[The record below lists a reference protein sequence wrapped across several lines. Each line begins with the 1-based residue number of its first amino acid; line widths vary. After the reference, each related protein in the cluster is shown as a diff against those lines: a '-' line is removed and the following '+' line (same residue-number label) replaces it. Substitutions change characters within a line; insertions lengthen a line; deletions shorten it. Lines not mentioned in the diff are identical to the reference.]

1 MPGRPGTEE
10 NEEFVTVTENRAAAP
25 EPLSSAE
32 ARALARQHGLEEAG
46 VRPGMG
52 TYLKQLWARR
62 DFIRVFSTSKAY
74 AKHQG
79 SFLGQMW
86 ATLNPTLNAIIYTL
100 IFGFILDADRGLENV
115 VAFIVIGVFV
125 FRLMDNAISSG
136 ARAIDG
142 NMQLVRSLR
151 FPRAVLPLANVI
163 TSLTL
168 FIPTVGVMCLFT
180 LASGYIP
187 FKDLKVITLTWHWL
201 EIIPALALVTL
212 LNTGISLFMA
222 RYGYGKPDL
231 LQVLP
236 FITRLLMYGSGVLFP
251 ITRFVSGTDQTSVVI
266 RAILEYQPVAVFLRL
281 FRMIMMDDVT
291 IPYDPW
297 LWAWAGGWA
306 LFILVGGFI
315 YFWAAE
321 ERYGRD

>member
-1 MPGRPGTEE
+1 
-10 NEEFVTVTENRAAAP
+10 
-25 EPLSSAE
+25 
-32 ARALARQHGLEEAG
+32 
-46 VRPGMG
+46 MG
-52 TYLKQLWARR
+52 SYLKQLWARR

-86 ATLNPTLNAIIYTL
+86 ATLNPTLNAIIYTA
-100 IFGFILDADRGLENV
+100 IFGFLLRADRGVDNV
-115 VAFIVIGVFV
+115 VAFIVIGVFT

-151 FPRAVLPLANVI
+151 FPRAVLPLATVI

-168 FIPTVGVMCLFT
+168 FVPTIGVMCLFT
-180 LASGYIP
+180 IASGYLP
-187 FKDLKVITLTWHWL
+187 GRDLTVIFPTWHWL
-201 EIIPALALVTL
+201 EILPAIALVTV

-222 RYGYGKPDL
+222 RYAYGKPDL
-231 LQVLP
+231 MQVLP
-236 FITRLLMYGSGVLFP
+236 FVTRLLMYGSGVLFP
-251 ITRFVSGTDQTSVVI
+251 ISRFVSGTDQTSVVI
-266 RAILEYQPVAVFLRL
+266 RAILEYQPIAVFLRL
-281 FRMIMMDDVT
+281 FRMIMMDDST

-306 LFILVGGFI
+306 LFILVGGFV

>member
-1 MPGRPGTEE
+1 M
-10 NEEFVTVTENRAAAP
+10 TVTENRAAVP
-25 EPLSSAE
+25 QPLSSAE
-32 ARALARQHGLEEAG
+32 ARALAQQHGLEEAG
-46 VRPGMG
+46 VRPRMG

-79 SFLGQMW
+79 SYLGQMW
-86 ATLNPTLNAIIYTL
+86 AALNPTLNAIIYTV
-100 IFGFILDADRGLENV
+100 IFGFILGTSRGLDNV

-125 FRLMDNAISSG
+125 FRLIDNAISTG

-151 FPRAVLPLANVI
+151 FPRAVLPLATVL

-168 FIPTVGVMCLFT
+168 FVPTVVVMCLFT
-180 LASGYIP
+180 FGAGFIP
-187 FKDLKVITLTWHWL
+187 LETLNPVPLNWHWL
-201 EIIPALALVTL
+201 EILPAVALVTV

-222 RYGYGKPDL
+222 RYAYGKPDL

-236 FITRLLMYGSGVLFP
+236 FVTRLLMYGSGVLFS
-251 ITRFVSGTDQTSVVI
+251 IEHYVSEPTWLRV
-266 RAILEYQPVAVFLRL
+266 ALEHQPVAIYLEL
-281 FRMIMMDDVT
+281 FRMIMMNEPS

-297 LWAWAGGWA
+297 IWAWAGGWA
-306 LFILVGGFI
+306 LLVLVSGLV

>member
-1 MPGRPGTEE
+1 M
-10 NEEFVTVTENRAAAP
+10 TVTENGRKSAP
-25 EPLSSAE
+25 KALTSAE
-32 ARALARQHGLEEAG
+32 ARALAEQHGLAEAG
-46 VRPGMG
+46 VRPSIGA
-52 TYLKQLWARR
+52 YLKQLWSRR

-86 ATLNPTLNAIIYTL
+86 ATLNPTLNAIIYTV
-100 IFGFILDADRGLENV
+100 IFGFLLKADRGVENL

-125 FRLMDNAISSG
+125 FRLIDNAITSG

-151 FPRAVLPLANVI
+151 FPRAVLPLASVI

-168 FIPTVGVMCLFT
+168 FVPTVGVMCLFT
-180 LASGYIP
+180 LVSGYLP
-187 FKDLKVITLTWHWL
+187 GDLKVIVPTWHWL
-201 EIIPALALVTL
+201 EIVPAIALLTV
-212 LNTGISLFMA
+212 LNTGISLVMA
-222 RYGYGKPDL
+222 RYAYGKPDL
-231 LQVLP
+231 MQVLP

-251 ITRFVSGTDQTSVVI
+251 ITRFVDGQDQVQVVL
-266 RAILEYQPVAVFLRL
+266 RAILEYQPVAVFLEL
-281 FRMIMMDDVT
+281 FRMIMMDDAK

-306 LFILVGGFI
+306 LLILGFGFV

-321 ERYGRD
+321 ERYGRV

>member
-1 MPGRPGTEE
+1 MPGRPGTKE
-10 NEEFVTVTENRAAAP
+10 NEESVTVTENRAAAP

-32 ARALARQHGLEEAG
+32 ARALAKQYGLDEAG
-46 VRPGMG
+46 VRPGIG

-79 SFLGQMW
+79 SYLGQIW
-86 ATLNPTLNAIIYTL
+86 AALNPTLNAFIYTL
-100 IFGFILDADRGLENV
+100 IFGFILNASRGVENV
-115 VAFIVIGVFV
+115 VAFIVIGVFI
-125 FRLMDNAISSG
+125 FRLIENAISSG
-136 ARAIDG
+136 ARTIDG

-168 FIPTVGVMCLFT
+168 FVPTVGVMCLFT

-187 FKDLKVITLTWHWL
+187 FKDLKVIPLTWHWL

-231 LQVLP
+231 MQVLP

-251 ITRFVSGTDQTSVVI
+251 ITRFEVI
-266 RAILEYQPVAVFLRL
+266 ASQPVLVAILDYQPVAVFLRL
-281 FRMIMMDDVT
+281 FRMIMMDDAG

-297 LWAWAGGWA
+297 LWAWAGGWT
-306 LFILVGGFI
+306 LFVLVFGFV

>member
-1 MPGRPGTEE
+1 M
-10 NEEFVTVTENRAAAP
+10 TVTENSRPTAS

-32 ARALARQHGLEEAG
+32 ARALAEQYGLEEAG
-46 VRPGMG
+46 VRPGLG
-52 TYLKQLWARR
+52 TYVKQLWARR
-62 DFIRVFSTSKAY
+62 DFIRIFATSKAY

-79 SFLGQMW
+79 SYLGQIW

-100 IFGFILDADRGLENV
+100 IFGFILNASRGLENV

-125 FRLMDNAISSG
+125 FRLIDNAISSG
-136 ARAIDG
+136 AKAIDG

-151 FPRAVLPLANVI
+151 FPRAALPLANVI

-168 FIPTVGVMCLFT
+168 FVPTVGVMCLFT
-180 LASGYIP
+180 LASGYLGYLP
-187 FKDLKVITLTWHWL
+187 GQDLKVIVPNWHWL
-201 EIIPALALVTL
+201 EIVPAVALVTI

-251 ITRFVSGTDQTSVVI
+251 ITRFVNGDDQFQTAV
-266 RAILEYQPVAVFLRL
+266 RAMLEHQPVAIFLEL
-281 FRMIMMDDVT
+281 FRMIMMDDKT

-306 LFILVGGFI
+306 LFILLGGFV

>member
-1 MPGRPGTEE
+1 ME
-10 NEEFVTVTENRAAAP
+10 NEESVTITEKSRAMVS

-32 ARALARQHGLEEAG
+32 ARALAKQYDLAEAG
-46 VRPGMG
+46 VRPGLW

-62 DFIRVFSTSKAY
+62 DFVRVFSTSKAY

-79 SFLGQMW
+79 SYLGQMW
-86 ATLNPTLNAIIYTL
+86 AALNPTLNAIIYTL
-100 IFGFILDADRGLENV
+100 IFGFILGTREGVDNI

-125 FRLMDNAISSG
+125 FRLIDNAISTG

-151 FPRAVLPLANVI
+151 FPRAVLPLATVM

-168 FIPTVGVMCLFT
+168 FVPTVVVMCLFT
-180 LASGYIP
+180 IGAGVVPIDSLGPIP
-187 FKDLKVITLTWHWL
+187 ITWHWL
-201 EIIPALALVTL
+201 EIIPAVALVTV

-222 RYGYGKPDL
+222 RFAYGKPDL
-231 LQVLP
+231 LQILP
-236 FITRLLMYGSGVLFP
+236 FVTRLLMYGSGVLFS
-251 ITRFVSGTDQTSVVI
+251 IGHYVSDPLWLRT
-266 RAILEYQPVAVFLRL
+266 ALEHQPVAIFLEL
-281 FRMIMMDDVT
+281 FRMIMANET
-291 IPYDPW
+291 AIPYDPW
-297 LWAWAGGWA
+297 VWAWAGGWA
-306 LFILVGGFI
+306 LLILVTGFV